1 MRDHDP
7 PDLPELRLLDQAVV
21 DDDAQLAV
29 AVDALVLDL
38 EKNDPEIATLH
49 RELLAAQARLQ
60 ALAPEP
66 VWLAYLELEQA
77 TNARAGELLLRVFR
91 AGYAAGAGTGRGTG
105 S

>member
-1 MRDHDP
+1 MSD
-7 PDLPELRLLDQAVV
+7 PDLPELLFLDQAVV

-49 RELLAAQARLQ
+49 RELLAAQARFR
-60 ALAPEP
+60 ALAPEA
-66 VWLAYLELEQA
+66 VWVAYLDAEAA

-91 AGYAAGAGTGRGTG
+91 AGYAAGAGAGRGTG